1 MPIILVL
8 ILIASM
14 VWFAVAIPLIL
25 LVAVGATI
33 NYFVRINWDDER
45 ERRDGK
51 ISLAVVSVLVVII
64 AIVAVTEGWVA
75 AAVVL
80 FLIVCVASTLG

>member
-1 MPIILVL
+1 MPILLVL
-8 ILIASM
+8 IAMVSM
-14 VWFAVAIPLIL
+14 AWFAVAIPLIL
-25 LVAVGATI
+25 LLAVGATI

-45 ERRDGK
+45 ERRHGK

-64 AIVAVTEGWVA
+64 AVVAVNEGWVA

-80 FLIVCVASTLG
+80 FLIVCLASTLG